1 MISVALYLQISETKI
16 SYFYEISPANTNI
29 PENRCYF
36 LFEWYEAI
44 MYIMGMF
51 QFSEMAWKSQEVS
64 SSCNP
69 S

>member
-1 MISVALYLQISETKI
+1 MRSVALYLQISETKI

-29 PENRCYF
+29 PENQCYF

-51 QFSEMAWKSQEVS
+51 QFSEIA
-64 SSCNP
+64 
-69 S
+69 